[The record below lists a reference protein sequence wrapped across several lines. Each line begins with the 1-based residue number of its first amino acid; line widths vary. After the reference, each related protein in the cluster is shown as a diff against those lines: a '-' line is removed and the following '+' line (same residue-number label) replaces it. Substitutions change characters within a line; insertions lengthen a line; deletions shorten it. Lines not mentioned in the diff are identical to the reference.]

1 MIMLVL
7 MMMVI
12 VLVYDDSEDEIDDE
26 SIIDL
31 PSKNTA
37 WGNAFNFRQL
47 SYQLAELHLGQKK
60 LYQKWIFI
68 EIVSF
73 MIL

>member
-37 WGNAFNFRQL
+37 WRNAFNFRQL
-47 SYQLAELHLGQKK
+47 SYQLTELHLGQKK
-60 LYQKWIFI
+60 LYQK
-68 EIVSF
+68 
-73 MIL
+73 